1 MGIVETEAKK
11 KRQFGYIKL
20 GLLTA
25 VAASGLILIAATA
38 PNAPAALE
46 KLPSVRRA
54 QLRYQ
59 YRTVLGRLA
68 AQGHIVFEKR
78 DGKQYARITESGR
91 KALAFEQEKA
101 KLNNAK
107 KRRWNGRWR
116 VVIFDVP
123 EKRRQTRDRLRN
135 IMERTGFTR
144 LQDSVWVFPYDCE
157 DFVSLLKAELKI
169 GAAVLYMVVE
179 HIENDKHLRS
189 HFGLK

>member
-1 MGIVETEAKK
+1 MGIVEAEARKK
-11 KRQFGYIKL
+11 HIYTNVQQA
-20 GLLTA
+20 LLAIVALTGVA
-25 VAASGLILIAATA
+25 LVAAIA
-38 PNAPAALE
+38 PNAPAALA
-46 KLPSVRRA
+46 KLPSVKRA

-68 AQGHIVFEKR
+68 AQGYIVFEKR
-78 DGKQYARITESGR
+78 DGKQYARITEEGR
-91 KALAFEQEKA
+91 KILAFEQEKA
-101 KLNNAK
+101 KLRNAK
-107 KRRWNGRWR
+107 KKRWNGRWR

-135 IMERTGFTR
+135 IMERTGFVR

-157 DFVSLLKAELKI
+157 DFITLLKAELKI

-179 HIENDKHLRS
+179 HIENDKHLRA